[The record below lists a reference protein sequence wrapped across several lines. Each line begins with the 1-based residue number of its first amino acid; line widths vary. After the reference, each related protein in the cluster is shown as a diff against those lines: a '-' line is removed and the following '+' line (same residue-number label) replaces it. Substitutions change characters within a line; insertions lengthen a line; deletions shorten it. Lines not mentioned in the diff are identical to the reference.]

1 MTDLPSPVDSPPPT
15 PSLDPRIAWA
25 FCRFAGGWWRGETG
39 RQAWILTLGLGA
51 FLALSTGATVALNQ
65 WNRWFF
71 DALEKKDV
79 AGVWTAVLA
88 AAAIIA
94 VMSAIGVG
102 IVLTRET
109 LQIRWR
115 AWLID
120 SLVGR
125 WLGERRFYHLNA
137 TRTEPANPEYRIA
150 DDTRWATEPLTDQG
164 IGLVIAVLSAAAFI
178 SILWTVGGSFP
189 LVLGGTT
196 IVIPAYMVLVALGY
210 GAIMSLLMLWIGRP
224 LPSLVYGKNE
234 REGDFRF
241 ALMRLRENAES
252 VALMSGHGR
261 ERVALAAMFGNV
273 VDAWLLIVRRHG
285 RVTWITNASGPM
297 IPIVPL
303 LFAAPKYLSGDFTLG
318 EVTQLAGAFVA
329 VQGAISWLVDNFNRI
344 AEWYASARRVMD
356 MADACDATDV
366 SRSLAV
372 ATITVA
378 ASPDRSLRLDN
389 VTVTDPLG
397 VPLVAGIT
405 FSAEPGTSTHITGD
419 TSVGKTTL
427 VRALAGVWAWG
438 GGTVRLPDGASIMIL
453 PQKPYLP
460 LGTLADALDYAG
472 VGAAGA
478 TADAK
483 SALTS
488 VGLAHLVGDVAKTK
502 RWDQVLSN
510 GERQRLAIA
519 RLLLHTPDIVLL
531 DDALSALD
539 AASQVALMKVLRAS
553 LPKAII
559 VSLAQAQPPPG
570 LHDQVLTM
578 VRTGTAATLATE
590 QSAKFNPSLEEKV

>member
-150 DDTRWATEPLTDQG
+150 DDTRWATEPLTDLG

-389 VTVTDPLG
+389 VTVTDLLG

>member
-1 MTDLPSPVDSPPPT
+1 MTETPSPVETAPPT

-25 FCRFAGGWWRGETG
+25 FCCFAGGWWRGETA
-39 RQAWILTLGLGA
+39 RRAWILTLGLGL
-51 FLALSTGATVALNQ
+51 FLAASTGATVALNH

-79 AGVWTAVLA
+79 PGVWSAVLA
-88 AAAIIA
+88 AGVIVAAMA
-94 VMSAIGVG
+94 AIGVG

-120 SLVGR
+120 RLVGR

-150 DDTRWATEPLTDQG
+150 DDTRWATEPLTDLG
-164 IGLVIAVLSAAAFI
+164 IGLVIAVLNAAAFI
-178 SILWTVGGSFP
+178 SILWSVGGSYP
-189 LVLGGTT
+189 LVIGDTT
-196 IVIPAYMVLVALGY
+196 IVIPAYMVLLALGY
-210 GAIMSLLMLWIGRP
+210 GCIMSALMLWIGRP

-252 VALMSGHGR
+252 VALMSGQGR
-261 ERVALAAMFGNV
+261 ERAALGTMFDSV
-273 VDAWLLIVRRHG
+273 VGAWLHIVRRHG
-285 RVTWITNASGPM
+285 HVTWITNSSGPL

-303 LFAAPKYLSGDFTLG
+303 LFAAPKYLSGDLSLG
-318 EVTQLAGAFVA
+318 QVTQLAGAFLA
-329 VQGAISWLVDNFNRI
+329 VQGAISWVVDNFNRI

-356 MADACDATDV
+356 IVDACDGADA
-366 SRSLAV
+366 SRTAALTTISVVPSPSGSLV
-372 ATITVA
+372 VE
-378 ASPDRSLRLDN
+378 N
-389 VTVTDPLG
+389 VTVVDPMGL
-397 VPLVAGIT
+397 PLVANVS

-427 VRALAGVWAWG
+427 VRALSGVWTWG
-438 GGTVRLPDGASIMIL
+438 SGAVKLPANASVAIV

-460 LGTLADALDYAG
+460 LGSLGDALHYPSQGLPLDVPLAR
-472 VGAAGA
+472 AALA
-478 TADAK
+478 
-483 SALTS
+483 S
-488 VGLAHLVGDVAKTK
+488 VGLAQLGDNLSLAK

-519 RLLLHTPDIVLL
+519 RLLVQKPDIVIL

-539 AASQVALMKVLRAS
+539 AASQVELMKVLRAGLAETIMIS
-553 LPKAII
+553 LG
-559 VSLAQAQPPPG
+559 QAQPPAG
-570 LHDQVLTM
+570 LHDQVLTL
-578 VRTGTAATLATE
+578 VRTASGATLETGTSTRSNVL
-590 QSAKFNPSLEEKV
+590 QEKV

>member
-150 DDTRWATEPLTDQG
+150 DDTRWATEPLTDLG

-389 VTVTDPLG
+389 MTVTDPLG

>member
-150 DDTRWATEPLTDQG
+150 DDTRWATEPLTDLG

-196 IVIPAYMVLVALGY
+196 IVIPAYMVLVALG
-210 GAIMSLLMLWIGRP
+210 
-224 LPSLVYGKNE
+224 
-234 REGDFRF
+234 
-241 ALMRLRENAES
+241 
-252 VALMSGHGR
+252 
-261 ERVALAAMFGNV
+261 
-273 VDAWLLIVRRHG
+273 
-285 RVTWITNASGPM
+285 
-297 IPIVPL
+297 
-303 LFAAPKYLSGDFTLG
+303 
-318 EVTQLAGAFVA
+318 
-329 VQGAISWLVDNFNRI
+329 
-344 AEWYASARRVMD
+344 
-356 MADACDATDV
+356 
-366 SRSLAV
+366 
-372 ATITVA
+372 
-378 ASPDRSLRLDN
+378 
-389 VTVTDPLG
+389 
-397 VPLVAGIT
+397 
-405 FSAEPGTSTHITGD
+405 
-419 TSVGKTTL
+419 
-427 VRALAGVWAWG
+427 
-438 GGTVRLPDGASIMIL
+438 
-453 PQKPYLP
+453 
-460 LGTLADALDYAG
+460 
-472 VGAAGA
+472 
-478 TADAK
+478 
-483 SALTS
+483 
-488 VGLAHLVGDVAKTK
+488 
-502 RWDQVLSN
+502 
-510 GERQRLAIA
+510 
-519 RLLLHTPDIVLL
+519 
-531 DDALSALD
+531 
-539 AASQVALMKVLRAS
+539 
-553 LPKAII
+553 
-559 VSLAQAQPPPG
+559 
-570 LHDQVLTM
+570 
-578 VRTGTAATLATE
+578 
-590 QSAKFNPSLEEKV
+590 